1 MTSLTSPIANRRFV
15 RKNDK
20 ASDRIATATTIR
32 KTLLSDKYEDLC
44 NLADYF
50 SNIFIGGGEY
60 GQAFRLH
67 CKKGHIPY
75 AMVAKIA
82 DNCIGNR
89 KEAMYLEWFQ
99 KGLAHNGIP
108 HIPLLYDYRIC
119 DKPFFSQKKV
129 LIIMELADGIL
140 KEWLQTRRSVAM
152 LSGMVAQLIMACYL
166 LELDQLEHCDLHW
179 SNVFFR
185 KDSEN
190 KGGYLHYFL
199 EGRHIYVQHNGYFW
213 MIGDFGMM
221 QRMPSSHRLNDLYN
235 IIHFPEWMREP
246 PTLESPAIYPQKDI
260 SFRYLLK
267 GNKSIQEMMERL
279 EDHSFEPYIVVNPDK
294 KWVSAQRIIN
304 KTPYVYH
311 SGNTNCLTNKKCNNM
326 NW

>member
-1 MTSLTSPIANRRFV
+1 MTSLSSPIANVRRLL

-20 ASDRIATATTIR
+20 TGDRISTAVLIR
-32 KTLLSDKYEDLC
+32 KTLASEEYDNLC
-44 NLADYF
+44 NLTQHF

-60 GQAFRLH
+60 GQAFRLQ

-82 DNCIGNR
+82 DNRIGNR

-99 KGLAHNGIP
+99 RVFAHNGIP
-108 HIPLLYDYRIC
+108 HVPLLYDYRIC
-119 DKPFFSQKKV
+119 DKTFFEREKV

-140 KEWLQTRRSVAM
+140 KEWLQTRRSIAM
-152 LSGMVAQLIMACYL
+152 LSGAAAQIVMACYL

-179 SNVFFR
+179 SNIFFR
-185 KDSEN
+185 KDPEN

-199 EGRHIYVQHNGYFW
+199 KGQHIYVQHNGYFW

-221 QRMPSSHRLNDLYN
+221 KRMPHPNLNDLYN
-235 IIHFPEWMREP
+235 ILHFPEWMREP
-246 PTLESPAIYPQKDI
+246 PTLSSPAIYPQKDI
-260 SFRYLLK
+260 TFHHLLEQE
-267 GNKSIQEMMERL
+267 SIEKLMKRL

-294 KWVSAQRIIN
+294 KWVSEQRIIN
-304 KTPYVYH
+304 KKPYVYH
-311 SGNTNCLTNKKCNNM
+311 SADSTCLTNKKCNSM